1 MDRTCIVILNY
12 KNYTDTIQCVES
24 FQKLYPAS
32 ETYEIVIVDNDSKN
46 ESVDNLKSKLENVT
60 LIESTENR
68 GYAAGN
74 NIGLAYAKD
83 KNFDYICILNNDT
96 IILEDFLTP
105 CINKLKED
113 DSIGIVGPVLLE
125 YDKDDCVQSTGG
137 DIFISKGIVT
147 LKNHHKKRHEIDEV
161 VDCDYVGGACMVFRT
176 SLLELI
182 GFIPENYFLF
192 FEETEWCYSTK
203 VHGLRNICL
212 KNAAIKHK
220 GSVSIKA
227 IGGLQNY
234 LMNRNRVIFVKRN
247 IHSNLRY
254 FIFLIYLFSRESFRL
269 VFHIEK
275 DSSRLT
281 HFVDGVLDRFD
292 VVRFPF
298 LDNNKK

>member
-1 MDRTCIVILNY
+1 MDRACIVILNY
-12 KNYTDTIQCVES
+12 QNYWDTIHCVES
-24 FQKLYPAS
+24 FQKLYPS
-32 ETYEIVIVDNDSKN
+32 SGDYEIVIVDNHSKN
-46 ESVDNLKSKLENVT
+46 DSLEELRTKLENVT
-60 LIESTENR
+60 IIESTENR

-105 CINKLKED
+105 CISKLKED

-125 YDKDDCVQSTGG
+125 YDTDDCVQSTGG

-147 LKNHHKKRHEIDEV
+147 LKNHHKKRHEIDEI
-161 VDCDYVGGACMVFRT
+161 VDCDYVGGACMVFST
-176 SLLELI
+176 SLLDLV

-192 FEETEWCYSTK
+192 FEETEWCYSIK
-203 VHGLRNICL
+203 MQGLRNICL
-212 KNAAIKHK
+212 RNAAIQHK

-254 FIFLIYLFSRESFRL
+254 FMFLVYLFSREIARL
-269 VFHIEK
+269 VLRIEK
-275 DSSRLT
+275 DSNRLSY
-281 HFVDGVLDRFD
+281 FVDGVLDRFD
-292 VVRFPF
+292 TLRFPF
-298 LDNNKK
+298 LENKKR